1 MRLADQKWLT
11 DLLLAAA
18 VYAVSAVPVLT
29 GLTMASTPGILVHEE
44 AMPAFLHVCNYFD
57 GWFFRDITEYGYWVH
72 EDKQS
77 AIAFFPGQPL
87 AAIFLTWLTGW
98 PHLVTLPLVSNA
110 AFVVALALISALVRT
125 RWPDQSIGTRVTVLA
140 VLAFYPAGLYF
151 RIAYSESL
159 FLAVTALLLLGF
171 AKRWPLWV
179 LALVAGAS
187 TGVRAVGVA
196 GTAAVMVYVLFDRER
211 GPLRRRLL
219 TAAAL
224 APVACW
230 GLLAFMAFQ
239 WAQFGT
245 PIAFVNAQE
254 HWKHYVPPPNDTMP
268 TWVKLVVGEPLWN
281 TYIPGTS
288 RHWWILDRHGIA
300 GLGQGFWNPIAFL
313 LTLVAVAFG
322 WWRGWLNRTEATLGL
337 LLVLIPYVTRGH
349 AMCMAS
355 QSRFMSVVIPA
366 FLVFGR
372 ALNRLPPAATGAL
385 VALMASLLTVWTM
398 MFGAT
403 WPLF

>member
-1 MRLADQKWLT
+1 MRLAEQKWLT

-18 VYAVSAVPVLT
+18 VYAVSAVPVLM

-44 AMPAFLHVCNYFD
+44 AIPEFFHVCNYFD

-98 PHLVTLPLVSNA
+98 PHLITLPLVSNA

-171 AKRWPLWV
+171 VKRWPLLV
-179 LALVAGAS
+179 LAFVAGAS

-196 GTAAVMVYVLFDRER
+196 GTAAVMVYILFDRER
-211 GPLRRRLL
+211 GPLGRRVL

-239 WAQFGT
+239 WSQFGT
-245 PIAFVNAQE
+245 PFAFVNAQE
-254 HWKHYVPPPNDTMP
+254 HWKP
-268 TWVKLVVGEPLWN
+268 TSHRRTTRCRRGSSSSSAN
-281 TYIPGTS
+281 RSGTPTS
-288 RHWWILDRHGIA
+288 PAPRGTGGSSTA
-300 GLGQGFWNPIAFL
+300 TAS
-313 LTLVAVAFG
+313 
-322 WWRGWLNRTEATLGL
+322 RGW
-337 LLVLIPYVTRGH
+337 
-349 AMCMAS
+349 
-355 QSRFMSVVIPA
+355 
-366 FLVFGR
+366 GR
-372 ALNRLPPAATGAL
+372 ASGTRSRSCSRSSRWRSAGGAAG
-385 VALMASLLTVWTM
+385 
-398 MFGAT
+398 
-403 WPLF
+403 